1 MKRVCALGF
10 FDGVH
15 LGHAEIIRKA
25 IGIAKERGISP
36 AVVTFDNKPKN
47 MAGATRLLNDAE
59 TKKDMIRTLFGDIE
73 IIELKFTDKLKNT
86 SAADFTARCLIE
98 KLGAVCAVVGENFRF
113 GKGAEGTPETLEK
126 ALDTAVVKT
135 VAVAG
140 ETVSSTAIRA
150 LISEGNIEK
159 ANLFL
164 GHPHV
169 VSGRVSHGD
178 ARGRKLG
185 IATLNLR
192 MPEGIVRPKA
202 GVYVTRTLIEGVRY
216 GSITNFGARP
226 TFYQDGQYLS
236 ETHVF
241 NCREDL
247 YGKEVKLL
255 LYAFLRPEKRFAS
268 PDELREAVCSDIE
281 TAKSY
286 LEKIKER

>member
-216 GSITNFGARP
+216 GSITNFGARADVLP
-226 TFYQDGQYLS
+226 RRAVPFGDTCFQLPGGPLRKRGQAPSLR
-236 ETHVF
+236 VF
-241 NCREDL
+241 KT
-247 YGKEVKLL
+247 GKEIRVAGRAPRGGLLGHRNSEKLS
-255 LYAFLRPEKRFAS
+255 RKN
-268 PDELREAVCSDIE
+268 
-281 TAKSY
+281 
-286 LEKIKER
+286 